1 MKNPIQ
7 SMAKFAIMLLV
18 ASISVVSCK
27 KKTEAPAPVEN
38 EDITT
43 VLLTFKRPSS
53 PSDSVVYRAFFS
65 KGYSQAA
72 TTPPAFSITS
82 TKTALTA
89 GVAYNA
95 SVRLFN
101 ALVTPIEDVT
111 VGILANTPAG
121 SEEGN
126 ANHQIYYGFNSAFAS
141 LAYADADQNGKP
153 LGVKTTV
160 ITSATATTT
169 GNLNVKL
176 IHLPNK
182 AANIPATPYTYTASS
197 IGGSADIDVTFNN
210 IVVQ

>member
-7 SMAKFAIMLLV
+7 SMAKFATMLLV

-65 KGYSQAA
+65 KGYTQAA
-72 TTPPAFSITS
+72 TTPPTFSITS

-89 GVAYNA
+89 GVAYNV
-95 SVRLFN
+95 SLKLLN

-111 VGILANTPAG
+111 VGIIANTPAG

-126 ANHQIYYGFNSAFAS
+126 ANHQIYYGFNTAFAS
-141 LAYADADQNGKP
+141 LAYADTDQNGKP

-160 ITSATATTT
+160 VTSSTATTT
-169 GNLNVKL
+169 GSLNLKL
-176 IHLPNK
+176 IHKPTK
-182 AANIPATPYTYTASS
+182 SANMATTPYMYMPAT

-210 IVVQ
+210 IVLQ

>member
-7 SMAKFAIMLLV
+7 SMAKYALMLLV
-18 ASISVVSCK
+18 TSISVVSCK
-27 KKTEAPAPVEN
+27 KKTEEPAPVEN

-43 VLLTFKRPSS
+43 VLLTFKNPATL
-53 PSDSVVYRAFFS
+53 SDSVVYRAFFS

-72 TTPPAFSITS
+72 TTPPTFSITS
-82 TKTALTA
+82 TKVALTK
-89 GVAYNA
+89 GVAYNV

-111 VGILANTPAG
+111 VGIIANTPAG

-126 ANHQIYYGFNSAFAS
+126 ANHQIYYGFNTAFAS
-141 LAYADADQNGKP
+141 LAYADVDQNGKP

-160 ITSATATTT
+160 VTSSTATTT
-169 GNLNVKL
+169 GSLNLKL

-182 AANIPATPYTYTASS
+182 AQNTPATPYTYTASS

-210 IVVQ
+210 IVLQ